1 MENKKDIIELIREKN
16 KLREELKE
24 INKNMRKL
32 KKEIEEIADAKS
44 NIILNITKII
54 IKSLLVI

>member
-1 MENKKDIIELIREKN
+1 MENKKEIIELIREKN

-24 INKNMRKL
+24 INKKMRKL

-44 NIILNITKII
+44 E
-54 IKSLLVI
+54 